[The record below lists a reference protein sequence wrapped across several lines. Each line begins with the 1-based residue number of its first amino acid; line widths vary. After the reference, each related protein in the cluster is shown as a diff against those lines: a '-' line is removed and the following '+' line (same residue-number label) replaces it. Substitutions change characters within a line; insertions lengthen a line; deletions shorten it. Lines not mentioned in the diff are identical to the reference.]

1 MLQIVL
7 HTGLHSHQQSQW
19 GTSERH
25 FETLEHSRTILIGK
39 KKMTHKIKRPETL
52 YLKLVLKIK
61 FNIRKRKKCYKLS
74 VNKMAPIL

>member
-1 MLQIVL
+1 M
-7 HTGLHSHQQSQW
+7 
-19 GTSERH
+19 
-25 FETLEHSRTILIGK
+25 K
-39 KKMTHKIKRPETL
+39 HKIKRPETL